1 MDRSTRHRQSE
12 APRIPL
18 RPELVEFMDVK
29 SLCQYQCCSKACG
42 TDVREANAW
51 SLLAGVQAPRSVKEA
66 LESDALSRVRSLTR
80 RRLLTDALAEPSQPL
95 RARQFRDF
103 TFFARFADGDR
114 VIWEGDLQTATEEF
128 LPLISLTNVASDI
141 KRSGACPKLID
152 FLGKTNTTSM
162 EYEDAL
168 RGLTMTMIAIRD
180 VDQAM
185 VSIGKFEFE
194 GHVEGEGNPD
204 QEFFFTCQEDFFAV
218 PGFNFRPE
226 LYMHTRHNND
236 GDGELISL
244 ALIVECNSTEPVY
257 IHAPPNSNY
266 VTDLHISQI
275 QYLLTC
281 AAGVPRQSVR
291 DEALRT
297 IRSWVS

>member
-42 TDVREANAW
+42 KDVREANAW
-51 SLLAGVQAPRSVKEA
+51 SLLAGVQAPRSVREA
-66 LESDALSRVRSLTR
+66 LESDALSRVRSQTL
-80 RRLLTDALAEPSQPL
+80 RRLLADALAEPSQPL
-95 RARQFRDF
+95 RPSQFRDF
-103 TFFARFADGDR
+103 TFFVRIADGGR
-114 VIWEGDLQTATEEF
+114 MIWEGDLQMASNACIDLT
-128 LPLISLTNVASDI
+128 LTNVTSHI

-152 FLGKTNTTSM
+152 FLAKMNTTSTQD
-162 EYEDAL
+162 EAAL
-168 RGLTMTMIAIRD
+168 EGITITLIAIRD

-185 VSIGKFEFE
+185 VSIGKFPYYDHAD
-194 GHVEGEGNPD
+194 GDGDPD
-204 QEFFFTCQEDFFAV
+204 QMFLFTCREALFAV
-218 PGFNFRPE
+218 PGFNFEPHLLLE
-226 LYMHTRHNND
+226 TRHDSD

-244 ALIVECNSTEPVY
+244 RLGVDINSIEAEY
-257 IHAPPNSNY
+257 DRY
-266 VTDLHISQI
+266 VDHLDNSQI
-275 QYLLTC
+275 QYLLTYL
-281 AAGVPRQSVR
+281 AGVPRTSVR

>member
-18 RPELVEFMDVK
+18 RPELVEFMDVR

-42 TDVREANAW
+42 KDVREANAW

-66 LESDALSRVRSLTR
+66 LESDALSRVRSQTL
-80 RRLLTDALAEPSQPL
+80 RRLLADALAEPSQPL
-95 RARQFRDF
+95 RPSQFRDF
-103 TFFARFADGDR
+103 TFFVRIADGGR
-114 VIWEGDLQTATEEF
+114 MIWEGDLQMASNACIDLT
-128 LPLISLTNVASDI
+128 LTNVTSHI

-152 FLGKTNTTSM
+152 FLAKMNTTSTQD
-162 EYEDAL
+162 EAAL
-168 RGLTMTMIAIRD
+168 EGITITLIAIRD

-185 VSIGKFEFE
+185 VSIGKFPYYDHAD
-194 GHVEGEGNPD
+194 GDGDPD
-204 QEFFFTCQEDFFAV
+204 QMFLFTCREALFAV
-218 PGFNFRPE
+218 PGFEFRPE
-226 LYMHTRHNND
+226 LYLKTRHNND

-244 ALIVECNSTEPVY
+244 RLGVDINSIEAEY
-257 IHAPPNSNY
+257 DRY
-266 VTDLHISQI
+266 VDHLDNSQI
-275 QYLLTC
+275 QYLLTYL
-281 AAGVPRQSVR
+281 AGVPRTSVR

>member
-18 RPELVEFMDVK
+18 RPELVEFMDVR

-42 TDVREANAW
+42 KDVREAKGW

-66 LESDALSRVRSLTR
+66 LESDAFSRVRSQTR
-80 RRLLTDALAEPSQPL
+80 RRLLADALAKPSQSFRPS
-95 RARQFRDF
+95 QFSDF
-103 TFFARFADGDR
+103 TFFVRIAEGGW
-114 VIWEGDLQTATEEF
+114 VIWEGDLQMASNACIDLT
-128 LPLISLTNVASDI
+128 LTNVTSHI

-152 FLGKTNTTSM
+152 FLAKMNTTSTQD
-162 EYEDAL
+162 EAAL
-168 RGLTMTMIAIRD
+168 EGITITLIAIRD

-185 VSIGKFEFE
+185 VSIGKFPYYDHAD
-194 GHVEGEGNPD
+194 GDGDPD
-204 QEFFFTCQEDFFAV
+204 QMFLFTCREALFAV
-218 PGFNFRPE
+218 PGFNFEPHLLLE
-226 LYMHTRHNND
+226 TRHDSD

-244 ALIVECNSTEPVY
+244 RLGVDINSSEAEY
-257 IHAPPNSNY
+257 DRY
-266 VTDLHISQI
+266 VDPLDNSQI
-275 QYLLTC
+275 QYLLTYL
-281 AAGVPRQSVR
+281 AGVPRTSVR

>member
-18 RPELVEFMDVK
+18 RPELFEFMDVR

-42 TDVREANAW
+42 KDVREANAW

-66 LESDALSRVRSLTR
+66 LESDALSRVRSQTR
-80 RRLLTDALAEPSQPL
+80 RRLLADALAKPSQSFRPS
-95 RARQFRDF
+95 QFSDF
-103 TFFARFADGDR
+103 TFFVRIAEGGWM
-114 VIWEGDLQTATEEF
+114 IWEGDLQMASNACIDLT
-128 LPLISLTNVASDI
+128 LTNVTSHI

-152 FLGKTNTTSM
+152 FLAKMNTTSTQD
-162 EYEDAL
+162 EAAL
-168 RGLTMTMIAIRD
+168 EGITITLIAIRD

-185 VSIGKFEFE
+185 VSIGKFPYYDHAD
-194 GHVEGEGNPD
+194 GDGDPD
-204 QEFFFTCQEDFFAV
+204 QMFLFTCREALFAV
-218 PGFNFRPE
+218 PGFNFEPHLLLE
-226 LYMHTRHNND
+226 TRHDSD

-244 ALIVECNSTEPVY
+244 RLGVDINSIEAEY
-257 IHAPPNSNY
+257 DRY
-266 VTDLHISQI
+266 VDHLDNSQI
-275 QYLLTC
+275 QYLLTYL
-281 AAGVPRQSVR
+281 AGVPRTSVR